1 MSCDCSLFSVL
12 FEGTQHFPD
21 PPARHAK
28 GFGNLGEL
36 YTFLIGLDNAL
47 VEGFLGR
54 KRKLSDINAVSYSR
68 HHGIVQQM

>member
-28 GFGNLGEL
+28 GFGNLGAL

-54 KRKLSDINAVSYSR
+54 KRKLSDINAGSYSR
-68 HHGIVQQM
+68 HQGIVHQM